1 MIIYIRNSSRYLH
14 IYKNAKIARNF
25 NYFPMVFKHSTII
38 HLMPRKGK
46 IEKDAK
52 THCDPEID
60 ITEYRIKILKKAN
73 KNFKDAMWSMRGK
86 LKAI

>member
-1 MIIYIRNSSRYLH
+1 
-14 IYKNAKIARNF
+14 
-25 NYFPMVFKHSTII
+25 
-38 HLMPRKGK
+38 MPRKDK
-46 IEKDAK
+46 KEKDAK